1 MTLKI
6 LVTGGSGLIGSS
18 IKELINKDNI
28 FVFLSSKE
36 TDLRDSIACE
46 KLFSDGNFDIV
57 IHLASVVGGLYF
69 NTNNNYS
76 ILVDNIKI
84 NTNILECCKKYN
96 IKRLINILSTCIF
109 GNDLKYPLTSNQM
122 YDKPPDSSNEGYS
135 TSKRLLATGSDLL
148 TKCSD
153 IKIVNLIPT
162 NLIGKNDNFN
172 LHNSHVIPGLIHKC
186 FLSKKNN
193 KSLIIKGLGFSKRQF
208 VFSEDLSKIILYF
221 VDCKLDKQFN
231 QLIVGPPVKDELT
244 IKDLVNKII
253 KEFDFN
259 GEIVFDS
266 NFPEGQLK
274 KTVSDDE
281 LLEYI
286 PHFKFTSLDVA
297 LKQTI
302 DYFID
307 NYDTVR
313 K

>member
-162 NLIGKNDNFN
+162 NLIGKNDNFPVVTGTPTISDLVQVFELEHEQFSVYPNPCKEKLSIFSPLNWNGKIELLDNYGKQIYLKIENNEVN
-172 LHNSHVIPGLIHKC
+172 LTEIQNGIY
-186 FLSKKNN
+186 FLSFTNAN
-193 KSLIIKGLGFSKRQF
+193 GYRTIQ
-208 VFSEDLSKIILYF
+208 KIEVI
-221 VDCKLDKQFN
+221 
-231 QLIVGPPVKDELT
+231 
-244 IKDLVNKII
+244 
-253 KEFDFN
+253 
-259 GEIVFDS
+259 
-266 NFPEGQLK
+266 
-274 KTVSDDE
+274 
-281 LLEYI
+281 
-286 PHFKFTSLDVA
+286 H
-297 LKQTI
+297 
-302 DYFID
+302 
-307 NYDTVR
+307 
-313 K
+313 

>member
-1 MTLKI
+1 M
-6 LVTGGSGLIGSS
+6 
-18 IKELINKDNI
+18 
-28 FVFLSSKE
+28 
-36 TDLRDSIACE
+36 
-46 KLFSDGNFDIV
+46 
-57 IHLASVVGGLYF
+57 
-69 NTNNNYS
+69 
-76 ILVDNIKI
+76 
-84 NTNILECCKKYN
+84 
-96 IKRLINILSTCIF
+96 
-109 GNDLKYPLTSNQM
+109 
-122 YDKPPDSSNEGYS
+122 
-135 TSKRLLATGSDLL
+135 
-148 TKCSD
+148 
-153 IKIVNLIPT
+153 
-162 NLIGKNDNFN
+162 
-172 LHNSHVIPGLIHKC
+172 
-186 FLSKKNN
+186 
-193 KSLIIKGLGFSKRQF
+193 IIKGLGFSKRQF